1 MSCIF
6 LRKILNN
13 VNIIVFF
20 GVESEAEQSIIRL
33 DQMLLEFVD
42 HNLGNFVVD
51 VENLSVWLAEH
62 WITLVFIWV
71 ETLKPELDTKL

>member
-1 MSCIF
+1 MGQ
-6 LRKILNN
+6 ILSN
-13 VNIIVFF
+13 VDIIVFF

-42 HNLGNFVVD
+42 HKLSNFVVD
-51 VENLSVWLAEH
+51 FENLSVWLAEH